1 MKEKKPLGLALLT
14 RLLQLAREND
24 PAAAAKRLYEA
35 FGGFS
40 AVIDAD
46 AKTLMRT
53 GALSESTAVL
63 LKLLPEMIR
72 RRRCQQFPMP
82 RRISDEGLHDA
93 LQARY
98 FGVMR
103 ETLTVI
109 AADANDRILELL
121 ELEQGGGEGVSFQVG
136 RVLKF
141 AWDLRAV
148 KLVLV
153 HNHPDGFAV
162 PSRHDIVVQHMM
174 AQLAQKADIELC
186 RCIIVAEDGCVEVN
200 V

>member
-1 MKEKKPLGLALLT
+1 MKEKNPLGLALLT
-14 RLLQLAREND
+14 RLLQFVKENE
-24 PAAAAKRLYEA
+24 PAQTAERLYET

-46 AKTLMRT
+46 AQTLMHA
-53 GALSESTAVL
+53 GELSEAAAVL
-63 LKLLPEMIR
+63 MKLLPELVR
-72 RRRCQQFPMP
+72 RKRCQQFPMP
-82 RRISDEGLHDA
+82 RRISDEGLCPA

-103 ETLTVI
+103 EILTVI
-109 AADANDRILELL
+109 AADANGRILDVL
-121 ELEQGGGEGVSFQVG
+121 ELEQGDDQSVGIRVS

-141 AWDLRAV
+141 AWDLRAA
-148 KLVLV
+148 KLVLA

-162 PSRHDIVVQHMM
+162 PSHHDIVVQHMM
-174 AQLAQKADIELC
+174 AQLARKADIELC